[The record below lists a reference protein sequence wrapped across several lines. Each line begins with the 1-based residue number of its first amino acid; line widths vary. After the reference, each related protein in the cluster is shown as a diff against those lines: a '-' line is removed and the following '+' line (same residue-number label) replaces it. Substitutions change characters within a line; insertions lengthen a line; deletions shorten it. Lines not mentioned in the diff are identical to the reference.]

1 MEKYQVDPQACMMV
15 CCIMIIITTYKLLL
29 QAGMQ
34 AIHLAATKDI
44 VDILI
49 DEYGI
54 DPRAKVCILMIC
66 KCAE

>member
-1 MEKYQVDPQACMMV
+1 MLY
-15 CCIMIIITTYKLLL
+15 MIIITTYKLIL

-49 DEYGI
+49 DGYGV
-54 DPRAKVCILMIC
+54 DPHAKVCRCVNVLNKRTVIL
-66 KCAE
+66 

>member
-1 MEKYQVDPQACMMV
+1 MLYNDYYHNL
-15 CCIMIIITTYKLLL
+15 YKLLL

-49 DEYGI
+49 DEYGV
-54 DPRAKVCILMIC
+54 DPHTKVCILIIC